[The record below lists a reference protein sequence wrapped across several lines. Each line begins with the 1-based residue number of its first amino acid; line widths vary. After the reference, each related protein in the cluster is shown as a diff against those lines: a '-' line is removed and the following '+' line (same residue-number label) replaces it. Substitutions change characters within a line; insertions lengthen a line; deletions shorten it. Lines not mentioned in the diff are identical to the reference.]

1 MTPKSKSWLGGLFV
15 ALSLLCL
22 TIPAHSQGQVSVLLE
37 TSPAAD
43 QIGPD
48 KTLTATTLRVVDEN
62 GQPIPNAHLKLHL
75 DAPSGN
81 PFISTDFPIVE
92 GTPLLAYEGILP
104 EGSLQFE
111 YIYPI
116 RGTYHFDVEAGRDA
130 ATASFQDTLN
140 LSLSENSNEI
150 LNFIIFLIILLGL
163 GVVAGFIIGRGAKAQ
178 RLTTAG
184 VILLIAVGLAGTS
197 VGSVQAHG
205 GGDTADA
212 ESFTESG
219 SNGDL
224 TAAYR
229 MTPGAGRVGTLN
241 TLTFTATDAQ
251 NELVPDTTFDVT
263 LWHIEDEKAVFATT
277 LYAPS
282 GETALTF
289 QFFDGAEHEVR
300 VAAHNA
306 QGTVEL
312 QRTVEVEGL
321 DPPLPTKLKT
331 TFYLA
336 LITFI
341 GILIGLRI
349 QVVQGGKKQT
359 LAPLGV

>member
-1 MTPKSKSWLGGLFV
+1 MKPKSKSWLGGLLV
-15 ALSLLCL
+15 ALSLLFL

-37 TSPAAD
+37 TSPTAD

-62 GQPIPNAHLKLHL
+62 GQPIPNAYLKLHL

-92 GTPLLAYEGILP
+92 GTPLLDYEGILP
-104 EGSLQFE
+104 EGSLEFE

-116 RGTYHFDVEAGRDA
+116 RGTYNFKVEAGQDA
-130 ATASFQDTLN
+130 ATASFQDTMSLR
-140 LSLSENSNEI
+140 LSENGNEV
-150 LNFIIFLIILLGL
+150 LNFIIFVIILLGL
-163 GVVAGFIIGRGAKAQ
+163 GLVAGFIIGRGARAQ
-178 RLTTAG
+178 RLATTG
-184 VILLIAVGLAGTS
+184 VILLVIGLTGTS
-197 VGSVQAHG
+197 VGRVQAHG
-205 GGDTADA
+205 GGDQADA
-212 ESFTESG
+212 EPFTESG

-224 TAAYR
+224 TTTLS
-229 MTPGAGRVGTLN
+229 MSPGMGQVGTLN
-241 TLTFTATDAQ
+241 TLTFKATDAQ

-289 QFFDGAEHEVR
+289 QFFDGAEHEIR
-300 VAAHNA
+300 VAANNA
-306 QGTVEL
+306 QGTAEL
-312 QRTVEVEGL
+312 QRAVEVEGF

-336 LITFI
+336 LITLI